1 LLSCNTLLQALCRPL
16 LITKRQQEELRVD
29 GVTVVGQPNLMT
41 SKEFDSFCVNGVFFL
56 ARGCPKDPA
65 YLINPY

>member
-1 LLSCNTLLQALCRPL
+1 M
-16 LITKRQQEELRVD
+16 ITKRQQEELRVD